1 MAVDQLKNMW
11 LRQDGVNRIILVSGV
26 ALALVCLFMGKGLY
40 GVVIVLV
47 MGAFMVARTGGR
59 VKRLSRLYGSLFYHA
74 PDGEIVPMTFEQV
87 KAEYVKGDG
96 MKYMGR
102 KVTIRYPYWRR
113 NTQGQL
119 ETGFG
124 LCVDLEG
131 YEDAE
136 GLLPTL
142 KSGQYISVTGEL
154 VPQGRDYF
162 YLGKVQEMRRIS
174 EKELRMV

>member
-1 MAVDQLKNMW
+1 MDKLKNMW
-11 LRQDGVNRIILVSGV
+11 LRQDAVNRIILISGV
-26 ALALVCLFMGKGLY
+26 ALALVCLFMGHGLY
-40 GVVIVLV
+40 GVVMIAV

-59 VKRLSRLYGSLFYHA
+59 VKRLSRLYGSLFFHA

-87 KAEYVKGDG
+87 RAEYLKGVG
-96 MKYMGR
+96 MRYMGR

-113 NTQGQL
+113 NVEGEL

-124 LCVDLEG
+124 LCVDLSDF
-131 YEDAE
+131 EDTE

-142 KSGQYISVTGEL
+142 KKDQFISVTGEL

-162 YLGKVQEMRRIS
+162 YLGKVQEVRRIS
-174 EKELRMV
+174 EKEIYMA